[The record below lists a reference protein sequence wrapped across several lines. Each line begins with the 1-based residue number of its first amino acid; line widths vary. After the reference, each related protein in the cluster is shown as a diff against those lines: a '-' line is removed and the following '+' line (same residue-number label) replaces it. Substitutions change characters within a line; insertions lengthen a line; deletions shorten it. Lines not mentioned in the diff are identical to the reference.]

1 MRYIIPGNPV
11 ALQRP
16 RFNQGQKR
24 PWDPQKK
31 IKEQFAFIIRAQ
43 NKISLMYQ
51 GPLEIDI
58 TFFMGHKKKNGYHS
72 SVPDLDNMIKFLQDV
87 AQGILFENDSLI
99 ASIKARKVYDE
110 NPRTEFTIREL
121 IF

>member
-31 IKEQFAFIIRAQ
+31 IKEQVALFIIAQ
-43 NKISLMYQ
+43 NKSQPMYG
-51 GPLEIDI
+51 GPLELNI
-58 TFFMGHKKKNGYHS
+58 TFFMLHKKHKGHHV
-72 SVPDLDNMIKFLQDV
+72 SVPDLSNMIKFLEDV
-87 AQGILFENDSLI
+87 AQGILYENDSLI
-99 ASIKARKVYDE
+99 ASIIARKVYDE

-121 IF
+121 IL